1 MSTFNQAYQCMSSTG
16 QKLVKRPRVLVPVA
30 LATIALLGASYLWI
44 SKYENV
50 FSYGNSL
57 PAFSYSSDQVD
68 GIPPTRDLHMTEEQC
83 TNAFP
88 LLYQEADRARIYFGK
103 RGGISKEGVD
113 AAEEEGHARV
123 VIMNNTVSITFNSPC
138 LELTNISQMFVKA
151 FRGGINSRTNAALAI
166 VYRTLLSSTE
176 ALPDV
181 E

>member
-1 MSTFNQAYQCMSSTG
+1 MSAFNHAYQSLSSTG
-16 QKLVKRPRVLVPVA
+16 QKVAKRPRLLVPVA
-30 LATIALLGASYLWI
+30 LATIALLGALYLWI
-44 SKYENV
+44 FNYENN
-50 FSYGNSL
+50 FSYGRGI
-57 PAFSYSSDQVD
+57 PAFPHSSYQLD

-83 TNAFP
+83 TTAFP
-88 LLYQEADRARIYFGK
+88 LLYQEADRALKYFGQ
-103 RGGISKEGVD
+103 RGGISKQDVD

-123 VIMNNTVSITFNSPC
+123 VIMNNTVSIPFTSPC

-176 ALPDV
+176 PLPNV